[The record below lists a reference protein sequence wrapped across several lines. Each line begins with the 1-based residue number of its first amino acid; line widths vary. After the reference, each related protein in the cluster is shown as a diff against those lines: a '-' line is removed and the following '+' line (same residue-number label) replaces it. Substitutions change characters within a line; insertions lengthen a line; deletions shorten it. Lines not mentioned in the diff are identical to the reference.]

1 MSASGYICSQC
12 NLVTLYIWAAGSRQ
26 LITRYPPLSRGG
38 YIVPLCETSSYVAI
52 SKEDRQVMHDIYK
65 WPYL

>member
-1 MSASGYICSQC
+1 MQSS
-12 NLVTLYIWAAGSRQ
+12 NLIYLVAGSRQ

-52 SKEDRQVMHDIYK
+52 SKEDRQVMHENQNIYK